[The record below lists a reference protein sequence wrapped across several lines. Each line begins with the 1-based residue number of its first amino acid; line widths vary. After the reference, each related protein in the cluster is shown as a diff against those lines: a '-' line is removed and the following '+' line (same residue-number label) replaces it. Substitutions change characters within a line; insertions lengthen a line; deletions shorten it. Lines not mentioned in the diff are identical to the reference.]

1 MTFENVVVPG
11 AGDGCVDETEFYQ
24 NFGTGKDTPKF
35 VDMVNAV
42 DNGQTNCITK
52 VCASERLR
60 VCVCDVAGRSAH
72 YCRTNASCVWE

>member
-1 MTFENVVVPG
+1 MVVPG

-60 VCVCDVAGRSAH
+60 VCVCVCVCVCARARCMYTYTH
-72 YCRTNASCVWE
+72 Y